1 MKREGFIK
9 MTKRIS
15 TMVMCAVMLFSFAV
29 SAHGSGT
36 ANNTAGEDAFKA
48 KMIANIGHG
57 KKVYF
62 AGPMFNHAEKE
73 FNLRITKVLEDC
85 GYQVFLPQRDGIEA
99 AQLDGKSEEELTKMI
114 FALDAGQVRKA
125 DIIFMNI
132 DGRVPDEGAA
142 VELGIA
148 YGIGKRCYGFKTD
161 TRAVEFGLEMNPMI
175 SGCMIKIFKNYDG
188 DKLVEEIKQYL
199 SKNKL

>member
-1 MKREGFIK
+1 MGK
-9 MTKRIS
+9 IS
-15 TMVMCAVMLFSFAV
+15 KKLSTVILCAVMLFSFAV
-29 SAHGSGT
+29 SASAGSNG
-36 ANNTAGEDAFKA
+36 NNTVGEDAFKA
-48 KMIANIGHG
+48 KIMRNIGHG

-62 AGPMFNHAEKE
+62 AGPMFNQAEKE
-73 FNLRITKVLEDC
+73 FNLKITKVLEDC

-99 AQLDGKSEEELTKMI
+99 AKLEGKTEEELVKMI
-114 FALDAGQVRKA
+114 FARDAGEVRKA
-125 DIIFMNI
+125 DIVFMNR
-132 DGRVPDEGAA
+132 DGRVPDEGAS

-175 SGCMIKIFKNYDG
+175 SGCMIEIFKNYDG

-199 SKNKL
+199 AKNKL

>member
-1 MKREGFIK
+1 MRK
-9 MTKRIS
+9 IS
-15 TMVMCAVMLFSFAV
+15 KKLSTVILCVAMVLSFAV
-29 SAHGSGT
+29 IANAGSKV
-36 ANNTAGEDAFKA
+36 NNTVGEDAFKA
-48 KMIANIGHG
+48 KIISSIGHG

-62 AGPMFNHAEKE
+62 AGPMFNQAEKE
-73 FNLRITKVLEDC
+73 FNLRITKVLEDF

-99 AQLDGKSEEELTKMI
+99 AQLNGKTEEELIKMI
-114 FALDAGQVRKA
+114 FDLDAGQVQKA
-125 DIIFMNI
+125 DIVFMNI
-132 DGRVPDEGAA
+132 DGRVPDEGAS

-199 SKNKL
+199 AKNKL

>member
-1 MKREGFIK
+1 MSIK
-9 MTKRIS
+9 VNELTKG
-15 TMVMCAVMLFSFAV
+15 MVSAVILCAVMLFSFIAN
-29 SAHGSGT
+29 ANGSV
-36 ANNTAGEDAFKA
+36 NNTAAEDAFKT
-48 KMIANIGHG
+48 KIMRNIGHG
-57 KKVYF
+57 KKIYF
-62 AGPMFNHAEKE
+62 AGPLFNQAEKE

-99 AQLDGKSEEELTKMI
+99 ATLEGKTEEELVKMI
-114 FALDAGQVRKA
+114 FALDAGKVRKA

-132 DGRVPDEGAA
+132 DGRVPDEGAS

>member
-1 MKREGFIK
+1 MRKVLK
-9 MTKRIS
+9 KLS
-15 TMVMCAVMLFSFAV
+15 TVILCAAMLFSFAV
-29 SAHGSGT
+29 SANAVSNV
-36 ANNTAGEDAFKA
+36 NNTVGEDAFKA
-48 KMIANIGHG
+48 KVISTIGQG

-62 AGPMFNHAEKE
+62 AGPMFNQAEKE

-99 AQLDGKSEEELTKMI
+99 AQLNGKTEEELIKMI
-114 FALDAGQVRKA
+114 FDLDAGQVKKA

-132 DGRVPDEGAA
+132 DGRVPDEGAS

>member
-1 MKREGFIK
+1 MKK
-9 MTKRIS
+9 MTKKLS
-15 TMVMCAVMLFSFAV
+15 TVILSAVMLFSFAV
-29 SAHGSGT
+29 SANAGSNV
-36 ANNTAGEDAFKA
+36 NNTAGEDAFKA
-48 KMIANIGHG
+48 KIISNIGYG

-62 AGPMFNHAEKE
+62 AGPMFNQAEKE

-99 AQLDGKSEEELTKMI
+99 AQLNGKTEEELTKMI
-114 FALDAGQVRKA
+114 FDLDAGQVKKA

-132 DGRVPDEGAA
+132 DGRVPDEGAS

-199 SKNKL
+199 AKNKL

>member
-1 MKREGFIK
+1 MKKITEIL
-9 MTKRIS
+9 S
-15 TMVMCAVMLFSFAV
+15 TVILCVIMLFSFAV
-29 SAHGSGT
+29 CANAGGNVNDT
-36 ANNTAGEDAFKA
+36 AAEDEFKA
-48 KMIANIGHG
+48 KIVRNIGHG

-62 AGPMFNHAEKE
+62 AGPMFNQAEKE
-73 FNLRITKVLEDC
+73 FNLRITKVLEDY

-99 AQLDGKSEEELTKMI
+99 AKLEGKTEEELIKMI
-114 FALDAGQVRKA
+114 FALDAGEVKKA
-125 DIIFMNI
+125 DIVFMNI
-132 DGRVPDEGAA
+132 DGRVPDEGAS

-175 SGCMIKIFKNYDG
+175 SGCMIKVFKNYDG

-199 SKNKL
+199 SSNKL

>member
-1 MKREGFIK
+1 MKKKSGTIGAV
-9 MTKRIS
+9 IL
-15 TMVMCAVMLFSFAV
+15 CAAMLFSFAAYADNINIDKNIAAV
-29 SAHGSGT
+29 
-36 ANNTAGEDAFKA
+36 DAYKT
-48 KMIANIGHG
+48 KVIRNIGQG

-73 FNLRITKVLEDC
+73 FNLRITKVLEEY
-85 GYQVFLPQRDGIEA
+85 GYKVFLPQRDGIEA
-99 AQLDGKSEEELTKMI
+99 ALLKDKSEEELTRMI
-114 FALDAGQVRKA
+114 FALDETQVRKA
-125 DIIFMNI
+125 DIVFMNI
-132 DGRVPDEGAA
+132 DGRVPDEGAS

-161 TRAVEFGLEMNPMI
+161 THSVEYGLEMNPMI

-199 SKNKL
+199 SKNAL

>member
-1 MKREGFIK
+1 MKK
-9 MTKRIS
+9 MTKKLS
-15 TMVMCAVMLFSFAV
+15 TVILSAVMLFSFAV
-29 SAHGSGT
+29 SANAGSNV
-36 ANNTAGEDAFKA
+36 NNTAGEDAFKA
-48 KMIANIGHG
+48 KIISNIGYG

-62 AGPMFNHAEKE
+62 AGPMFNQAEKE

-99 AQLDGKSEEELTKMI
+99 AQLNGKTEEELTKMI
-114 FALDAGQVRKA
+114 FDLDAGQVKKA

-132 DGRVPDEGAA
+132 DGRVPDEGAS